1 MITQEQAEAA
11 LESLGNT
18 DGEYGRRKARV
29 EGLKETRKIIKAQ
42 MMLEIEAA
50 IGPGEKMT
58 GQMIEANAYASQR
71 YRKEVSDL
79 AEAMQDFEI
88 LKAKR
93 LSAELKIEVW
103 RSIHSAQKK
112 GNI

>member
-29 EGLKETRKIIKAQ
+29 EGLRETRKIVKAQ
-42 MMLEIEAA
+42 MMLEIQAA
-50 IGPGEKMT
+50 IGPGEKMS
-58 GQMIEANAYASQR
+58 GQMIEANAYASPT
-71 YRKEVSDL
+71 YRKEVDDL
-79 AEAMQDFEI
+79 IDAIRDFEI

-93 LSAELKIEVW
+93 LSGELKIEVW

-112 GNI
+112 GIV